1 MNRNISIIP
10 TYNGMDLFNRQ
21 EIFNRTIK
29 AIPLQSSLVLFDCS
43 PGIYI
48 DIGFHRVKY
57 KNLNIRSE
65 LLLFD
70 VSFIDKI
77 AIF

>member
-1 MNRNISIIP
+1 
-10 TYNGMDLFNRQ
+10 MDLFNRQ

-48 DIGFHRVKY
+48 DIGFRVKY
-57 KNLNIRSE
+57 KNLNIRSKS
-65 LLLFD
+65 LLFY
-70 VSFIDKI
+70 VIDKI
-77 AIF
+77 AIFLKQLTINL